1 MKDIL
6 KQWFFVF
13 AVIVICY
20 QSALIKIAHAS
31 PSSSTV
37 SCPTL
42 SIQRMKISS
51 HGVVESVTG
60 ETTCL
65 YNLDESILIR
75 NSKIKKHYG
84 TK

>member
-1 MKDIL
+1 MKIIL

-13 AVIVICY
+13 AVIAICY
-20 QSALIKIAHAS
+20 QSALIKLAHAS
-31 PSSSTV
+31 SNTSSTN
-37 SCPTL
+37 CPTL
-42 SIQRMKISS
+42 SIQKMKISS
-51 HGVVESVTG
+51 YGVIESVTG

-65 YNLDESILIR
+65 YDIDESILIR